1 MEKKKIKKVVIKVG
15 SSLIA
20 NYKTGLP
27 KLNWINS
34 FISDLNF
41 LIKKKIK
48 IIIVSSGAIAIGR
61 KRIGFLKKK
70 LNLDEQQAAASVGQI
85 YLINN
90 YKKAFNK
97 KKVEISQVLLTLED
111 TIKKERKINA
121 KKTLNK
127 LLEKKIVPI
136 INEND
141 TVATDEIKF
150 GDNDRLSARVAEIIK
165 ADLLILLS
173 DVSGLYDKDP
183 KKNKKTRL
191 IKEVRNIN
199 KSVMKAA
206 SFTNNKFAKG
216 GMTTKIMAAKIA
228 TKAGCGMVII
238 NGNSKKIIQKVFNEE
253 EGTYFHPKKRK
264 KNN

>member
-1 MEKKKIKKVVIKVG
+1 MKKKIIKIVIKVG
-15 SSLIA
+15 SSLVA

-27 KLNWINS
+27 KTNWINS
-34 FISDLNF
+34 FINDLSF
-41 LIKKKIK
+41 VIKKKIK

-90 YKKAFNK
+90 YKKAFIK

-111 TIKKERKINA
+111 TIKKEKKINA

-127 LLEKKIVPI
+127 LIEKNIIPI

-173 DVSGLYDKDP
+173 DVSGLYNKDP
-183 KKNKKTRL
+183 KKNKKAEL
-191 IKEVRNIN
+191 IREVKKID
-199 KSVMKAA
+199 KSVIKAS
-206 SFTNNKFAKG
+206 SFTNNYFARG
-216 GMTTKIMAAKIA
+216 GMKTKIMAAKIA
-228 TKAGCGMVII
+228 TNAGCGMII
-238 NGNSKKIIQKVFNEE
+238 VNGNSKNIIQRIFKGE
-253 EGTYFHPKKRK
+253 EGTYFYPKKRK

>member
-1 MEKKKIKKVVIKVG
+1 MEKKIIKKVVIKVG

-20 NYKTGLP
+20 NYKTGTP

-34 FISDLNF
+34 FINDLEF
-41 LIKKKIK
+41 LIKKRTKV
-48 IIIVSSGAIAIGR
+48 IIVSSGAIAIGR
-61 KRIGFLKKK
+61 KKIGFKKKK
-70 LNLDEQQAAASVGQI
+70 LNLDEQQASASVGQI

-90 YKKAFNK
+90 YKKAFIK
-97 KKVEISQVLLTLED
+97 KKVEISQVLLTLDD
-111 TIKKERKINA
+111 TIKKEKKLNA

-127 LLEKKIVPI
+127 LIEKNIIPI

-173 DVSGLYDKDP
+173 DVSGLYNKDP
-183 KKNKKTRL
+183 KKSKKAKL
-191 IKEVRNIN
+191 IKEVKAIN
-199 KSVMKAA
+199 KSIIKAS
-206 SFTNNKFAKG
+206 SFTNNYFAKG

-228 TKAGCGMVII
+228 TNAGCGMVIV
-238 NGNSKKIIQKVFNEE
+238 NGNSKNIIQKIFESK

>member
-34 FISDLNF
+34 FIQDLTF
-41 LIKKKIK
+41 LLKKKIK

-61 KRIGFLKKK
+61 KRIGFFKRKLK
-70 LNLDEQQAAASVGQI
+70 LDEQQAAASVGQI
-85 YLINN
+85 YLINY
-90 YKKAFNK
+90 YKKVFNR
-97 KKVEISQVLLTLED
+97 KKVEISQVLLTLDD
-111 TIKKERKINA
+111 TIKNEKKINA
-121 KKTLNK
+121 KKTINK
-127 LLEKKIVPI
+127 LIEKNIIPI

-173 DVSGLYDKDP
+173 DVTGLYDKDP
-183 KKNKKTRL
+183 KKNKKSRL
-191 IKEVRNIN
+191 IKEVRSIN
-199 KSVMKAA
+199 KSIMKAA
-206 SFTNNKFAKG
+206 SFTNNQFAKG
-216 GMTTKIMAAKIA
+216 GMATKIMAAKIA
-228 TKAGCGMVII
+228 TNAGCGMVIV
-238 NGNSKKIIQKVFNEE
+238 NGNIKKIIQKIFEE
-253 EGTYFHPKKRK
+253 GEGTYFHPKKRK

>member
-15 SSLIA
+15 SSLVA
-20 NYKTGLP
+20 NYKTGSA

-34 FISDLNF
+34 FVNDLNF
-41 LIKKKIK
+41 LLKKRIK

-61 KRIGFLKKK
+61 KRIGFLKKQ

-97 KKVEISQVLLTLED
+97 KKVEISQVLLTLDD
-111 TIKKERKINA
+111 TIKNEKKINA
-121 KKTLNK
+121 KKTLKK
-127 LLEKKIVPI
+127 LLEKKIIPI

-183 KKNKKTRL
+183 KKNKKAKL
-191 IKEVRNIN
+191 ITEVRSIN
-199 KSVMKAA
+199 KSTIKAA
-206 SFTNNKFAKG
+206 SFTNNNFARG

-228 TKAGCGMVII
+228 TNAGCGMVVV
-238 NGNSKKIIQKVFNEE
+238 NGNSKKIIQKIFEEE